1 MSSSLDLTKTF
12 TSFAGVDIKVIL
24 NGHHAGSMQA
34 ISYAIQREK
43 APIYVMGTVDPIS
56 FSRGKRG
63 IAGTMISLMMNYHM
77 LYSNSFEMESAYLDK
92 GELFGEY
99 IQKQAGNRNPNIN
112 DATQEGSLYR
122 ELLGADGQTA
132 SSTGEIRSK
141 KFDLGTQT
149 PNRLAINEQW
159 ISDYAESD
167 LASNYQV
174 AKVFYMD
181 QILPFDVVIHAANEY
196 GHTAQ
201 MRLFG
206 CEILNEGSGFSI
218 DDMVIENQMTY
229 VCRTLLPWSPISSV
243 KWEELNMRNQQA
255 SGTNATPPP
264 STPTASTSSASE
276 SSSVVTPSNVVAGI
290 GGVMGGAVAGAAG
303 AGFVPALVIGG
314 LGAMAIRN
322 NVNQAIYGGNYLDTR
337 IDEYNRD
344 NSMPHNLRA
353 AGTNPVR

>member
-1 MSSSLDLTKTF
+1 MASSLDLTKTF

-77 LYSNSFEMESAYLDK
+77 LYSNSFEMEAAYLDK

-99 IQKQAGNRNPNIN
+99 IQKQTGNRNPNIN

-122 ELLGADGQTA
+122 ELLGKEGTTA
-132 SSTGEIRSK
+132 NSAGEIRSK
-141 KFDLGTQT
+141 KFDLGTQVT
-149 PNRLAINEQW
+149 NRLNVNEQW
-159 ISDYAESD
+159 ISDYTESD
-167 LASNYQV
+167 LSSNYQV

-196 GHTAQ
+196 GHSAQ

-229 VCRTLLPWSPISSV
+229 VCRTLLPWSPLGQV
-243 KWEELNMRNQQA
+243 AFENMRNQNAQA
-255 SGTNATPPP
+255 SGTDATQQQPAPN
-264 STPTASTSSASE
+264 TPTAEGPNYPVRAAAAASIG
-276 SSSVVTPSNVVAGI
+276 SSVGVATTL
-290 GGVMGGAVAGAAG
+290 GAVAIGGMAAG
-303 AGFVPALVIGG
+303 PALVLGG
-314 LGAMAIRN
+314 LA
-322 NVNQAIYGGNYLDTR
+322 
-337 IDEYNRD
+337 
-344 NSMPHNLRA
+344 A
-353 AGTNPVR
+353 AGTAVATIGAGEALDKAGEYISKKYEELTSD